1 MVANVLEAN
10 PAKDD
15 DEHIEVGKVGY
26 IDASFIDRPK
36 FHYSAADKKA
46 VQEGRTWDVVGAK
59 PYTSESHVIF
69 DRIGWAKKYNV
80 SHFGFKVH
88 AVVDDASKMILSY
101 SRTAA
106 QRHDVNL
113 LVPLGSDAHKRFGLH
128 TLMAD
133 SGYISAEREAILD
146 QEGVTLCVISRN
158 GRKTKLSDDERATN
172 RAISHSR
179 SRVEHVFGSIKSNI
193 GFKPLSTL
201 DETLQSD
208 FDFIAMVHNCSRLQV
223 YLDGRYARPSLKK
236 FIAS

>member
-1 MVANVLEAN
+1 MLLPSRAVCTAARCLRNCALL
-10 PAKDD
+10 
-15 DEHIEVGKVGY
+15 G
-26 IDASFIDRPK
+26 
-36 FHYSAADKKA
+36 SALAFEERAVSTKKIA
-46 VQEGRTWDVVGAK
+46 
-59 PYTSESHVIF
+59 
-69 DRIGWAKKYNV
+69 RIGWAKKYNV

-158 GRKTKLSDDERATN
+158 GRSYLSQRQENKTLR
-172 RAISHSR
+172 
-179 SRVEHVFGSIKSNI
+179 
-193 GFKPLSTL
+193 
-201 DETLQSD
+201 
-208 FDFIAMVHNCSRLQV
+208 
-223 YLDGRYARPSLKK
+223 
-236 FIAS
+236 